1 MSDSPYIIEVT
12 AENFESV
19 ILHGSM
25 EHPVLI
31 DFWADWCQPCKTL
44 IPILEKLA
52 DEYQGG
58 FILAKVDTEA
68 EQAIAQQLGIRSLP
82 TVKLVIQGQMVDEF
96 SGALPEAEVR
106 AFLEKHIQ
114 PAGEQPAD
122 SNDPVEVAKMLQA
135 QGQHD
140 QALALL
146 REAQAAEPENADIA
160 IQLGLACVA
169 SGNYDDARQCLG
181 ILKEDDA
188 KKPEAAKLRG
198 LLTLSDADDESRDEA
213 SLSSA
218 IEADKSDSEAAYLLG
233 IKQALR
239 GDFETSVDGL
249 LNLMM
254 RDREF
259 GDDGARKAILSIFDI
274 MGDDPQVGKMRRK
287 MFNFLH

>member
-1 MSDSPYIIEVT
+1 M
-12 AENFESV
+12 
-19 ILHGSM
+19 
-25 EHPVLI
+25 
-31 DFWADWCQPCKTL
+31 
-44 IPILEKLA
+44 
-52 DEYQGG
+52 
-58 FILAKVDTEA
+58 
-68 EQAIAQQLGIRSLP
+68 
-82 TVKLVIQGQMVDEF
+82 
-96 SGALPEAEVR
+96 
-106 AFLEKHIQ
+106 
-114 PAGEQPAD
+114 
-122 SNDPVEVAKMLQA
+122 
-135 QGQHD
+135 
-140 QALALL
+140 
-146 REAQAAEPENADIA
+146 
-160 IQLGLACVA
+160 A

-198 LLTLSDADDESRDEA
+198 LLTLSDADDESRDEV

-218 IEADKSDSEAAYLLG
+218 IEADKTDSEAAYLLG